1 MTILQNR
8 ISQLSTIIHAWNE
21 LEEGSQKKSINFIS
35 EFIESASL
43 LQKLSGDEILASELN
58 LFNKN
63 YNKIFGSDLTKLGTS
78 DLSPENVKI
87 LNEIKKIENDK
98 NNKLPE
104 KRGKIS
110 SLLRQEGFS
119 IQTFR
124 QKLIAESENKYPN
137 AHVKVSWNYGN
148 FIEHIGENLSPE
160 KKEKFNNLKTELA
173 TTENDQ
179 EFYEKLVLLNKIAD
193 IPANFDKLKTKFGL
207 DGIEEHTLIN
217 QGTQYRGKLDV
228 VELITEI
235 EKQSGADLSQKSQ
248 NFLQEK
254 GELKSIKINTKKIL
268 DDFRGKEVSKKRKHS
283 ELQNKEEPLQLT
295 VGFEIESVI
304 LPTKGPNAEAE
315 RKEQFS
321 EFEKIKRGLADND
334 ARRKMRETYGLDS
347 SGIGSSPNALLLFN
361 DDELTKFKTQ
371 NLERYNKTIF
381 PIQEFLEKEMNSY
394 PEEKDKFGKALAN
407 IALLSQEEIL
417 FFDLFYLRKN
427 YAMEHK
433 LTMDDLFDW
442 RDNEKKQQEKFL
454 KILEDI
460 GERGSFY
467 AKTLD
472 MIRATEF
479 AIGEFP
485 LETAKQQFDA
495 SLNHVRVVAEE
506 HDLRLKDRGVQINV
520 GATSG
525 QKKLNISSKNA
536 GKDLDIFTDP
546 LTIAVGTAIQKA
558 LEKTFQDYPILERK
572 GQDIIGI
579 EVNVDRKKGLI
590 SETTGT
596 DYFISFDPQKS
607 QEENL
612 GLTKDSSAFPVHRQN
627 TGKSG
632 TIRLARLENDDEKAV
647 FEVRLLG
654 NNPHAPYFDEH
665 PRQIFN
671 GAEIMVKIFTQYLTK
686 ELEGLKIE
694 TGERK
699 IAIEKDGKIISIPP
713 IFPVNNVEKTPAPIT
728 TKHYANKVEGNSI
741 GGRD

>member
-43 LQKLSGDEILASELN
+43 LQKLSGDEILASELK
-58 LFNKN
+58 LFNQN
-63 YNKIFGSDLTKLGTS
+63 YQKLFDKDLSKLGTS
-78 DLSPENVKI
+78 DLLPKNVKI
-87 LNEIKKIENDK
+87 LNQIKEIDGEGIELSDKKA
-98 NNKLPE
+98 
-104 KRGKIS
+104 KIS
-110 SLLRQEGFS
+110 SLLEQEGFS

-124 QKLIAESENKYPN
+124 ENLITESVDKYPN

-148 FIEHIGENLSPE
+148 FIEHIGENLNSE
-160 KKEKFNNLKTELA
+160 KKEKFDKLKTELA

-179 EFYEKLVLLNKIAD
+179 EFYEKLVLLNQIAD

-235 EKQSGADLSQKSQ
+235 EKQSGDDLSQKSQ
-248 NFLQEK
+248 NFFIEK
-254 GELKSIKINTKKIL
+254 SELKSIKIDTKKISQ
-268 DDFRGKEVSKKRKHS
+268 DFRETLISVETSTPAGVD
-283 ELQNKEEPLQLT
+283 NPQLT
-295 VGFEIESVI
+295 LGFEVESVI

-334 ARRKMRETYGLDS
+334 SREKMRKTYGFDS
-347 SGIGSSPNALLLFN
+347 SEIGSSPNALLLFS
-361 DDELTKFKTQ
+361 DDELTGFKAQNRQKYGDKISAIEKYLETEKQNYPQEIVKF
-371 NLERYNKTIF
+371 
-381 PIQEFLEKEMNSY
+381 
-394 PEEKDKFGKALAN
+394 DKALGN
-407 IALLSQEEIL
+407 LALLSAEEIL
-417 FFDLFYLRKN
+417 FLDLFYQKQEK
-427 YAMEHK
+427 AIEHR
-433 LTMDDLFDW
+433 LTMDDVFDW
-442 RDNEKKQQEKFL
+442 RDNQEKRQEKFL

-460 GERGSFY
+460 GEKGSFY

-472 MIRATEF
+472 MIRASEF

-485 LETAKQQFDA
+485 LESAKQQFDA
-495 SLNHVRVVAEE
+495 SLSHVRVVAKE
-506 HDLRLKDRGVQINV
+506 HDLRLKDRGIQINV
-520 GATSG
+520 GAELG
-525 QKKLNISSKNA
+525 QKTLNISSEIIDEK
-536 GKDLDIFTDP
+536 LEIFTDP
-546 LTIAVGTAIQKA
+546 LTIAIGTAIQKA
-558 LEKTFQDYPILERK
+558 LKNTFQDYPILERK

-607 QEENL
+607 REENL
-612 GLTKDSSAFPVHRQN
+612 GLTHDSSAFPVHRQN

-632 TIRLARLENDDEKAV
+632 TIRLARLGNDDEKAV

-671 GAEIMVKIFTQYLTK
+671 GAEITVEIFTQYLAK

-694 TGERK
+694 AGERK
-699 IAIEKDGKIISIPP
+699 IAIEKDGKIAEIPAILKSSSASKASANAVASP
-713 IFPVNNVEKTPAPIT
+713 LIT
-728 TKHYANKVEGNSI
+728 RTYQ
-741 GGRD
+741 

>member
-43 LQKLSGDEILASELN
+43 LQKLSGDEILASELK
-58 LFNKN
+58 LFNQN
-63 YNKIFGSDLTKLGTS
+63 YQKLFDKDLNKLGTS
-78 DLSPENVKI
+78 DLSPKNVEI
-87 LNEIKKIENDK
+87 LNQIKKIDGEEKELSDK
-98 NNKLPE
+98 KA
-104 KRGKIS
+104 KIS
-110 SLLRQEGFS
+110 LLLEQEGFS

-124 QKLIAESENKYPN
+124 ENLITESVDKYPN

-148 FIEHIGENLSPE
+148 FIDHIGENLSPE
-160 KKEKFNNLKTELA
+160 KKGKFDKLKTELA
-173 TTENDQ
+173 TTENDR
-179 EFYEKLVLLNKIAD
+179 EFYEKLVLLNQIAD
-193 IPANFDKLKTKFGL
+193 IPANFDKLKKQFGL

-235 EKQSGADLSQKSQ
+235 ENQSGDDLLQKSQ
-248 NFLQEK
+248 NFFKEK
-254 GELKSIKINTKKIL
+254 SELKSIKIDTKKISQ
-268 DDFRGKEVSKKRKHS
+268 DFRETLTSVETSTPADV
-283 ELQNKEEPLQLT
+283 NNPQLT
-295 VGFEIESVI
+295 LGFEVESVI

-334 ARRKMRETYGLDS
+334 SRGKMRKTYGFDS
-347 SGIGSSPNALLLFN
+347 SEIGSSPNALLLFS
-361 DDELTKFKTQ
+361 DDELTGFKAQNREKYGDKISAIEKYLEAEKQNYPQEIVKFDKAIG
-371 NLERYNKTIF
+371 NL
-381 PIQEFLEKEMNSY
+381 
-394 PEEKDKFGKALAN
+394 
-407 IALLSQEEIL
+407 ALLSAEEIL
-417 FFDLFYLRKN
+417 FLDLFYQKQEK
-427 YAMEHK
+427 AIEHK
-433 LTMDDLFDW
+433 LTMDDVFDW
-442 RDNEKKQQEKFL
+442 RDNQEKRQEKFL

-460 GERGSFY
+460 GEKGSFY

-472 MIRATEF
+472 MIRASEF

-485 LETAKQQFDA
+485 LESAKQQFDA
-495 SLNHVRVVAEE
+495 SLNHVRVVAKE
-506 HDLRLKDRGVQINV
+506 HDLRLKDRGIQINV
-520 GATSG
+520 GAELG
-525 QKKLNISSKNA
+525 QKTLNISSEIVDEK
-536 GKDLDIFTDP
+536 LEIFTDP
-546 LTIAVGTAIQKA
+546 LTIVVGTAIQKA

-572 GQDIIGI
+572 GQGIIGI

-607 QEENL
+607 REENL
-612 GLTKDSSAFPVHRQN
+612 GLTHDSSAFPVHRQN

-632 TIRLARLENDDEKAV
+632 TIRLARLGNDDEKAV

-671 GAEIMVKIFTQYLTK
+671 GAEITVEIFTQYLTK
-686 ELEGLKIE
+686 ELEGLKIGA
-694 TGERK
+694 GERK
-699 IAIEKDGKIISIPP
+699 IAIEKDGKIAEIPAILKSSLAGSSIAKAGANAVASPL
-713 IFPVNNVEKTPAPIT
+713 IT
-728 TKHYANKVEGNSI
+728 RTYK
-741 GGRD
+741 